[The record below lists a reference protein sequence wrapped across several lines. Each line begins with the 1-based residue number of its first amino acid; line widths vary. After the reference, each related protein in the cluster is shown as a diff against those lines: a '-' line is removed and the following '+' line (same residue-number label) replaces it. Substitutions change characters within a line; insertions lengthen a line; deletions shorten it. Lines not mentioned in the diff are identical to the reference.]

1 MDIEKGEFVGS
12 HVSLGALGDSF
23 YKYLIKSY
31 VQSGHKDDQ
40 AYRMYKEASKTIR
53 KKMVFTSKGGLKY
66 VLLDELIL
74 YPHVRYVAELRNG
87 VPEHK
92 FSHLACFC
100 PGMFALEA
108 DNEKDPDEKRQI
120 MQLAED
126 LAHTCHESYVRSA
139 SGIGPEMFYFN
150 EVNEATSKRRE
161 NGYILR
167 LEAIEGWFY
176 LWRLTNREVSFLRV

>member
-1 MDIEKGEFVGS
+1 
-12 HVSLGALGDSF
+12 
-23 YKYLIKSY
+23 
-31 VQSGHKDDQ
+31 
-40 AYRMYKEASKTIR
+40 
-53 KKMVFTSKGGLKY
+53 
-66 VLLDELIL
+66 
-74 YPHVRYVAELRNG
+74 
-87 VPEHK
+87 
-92 FSHLACFC
+92 
-100 PGMFALEA
+100 MFALEA